1 MQLTKKQ
8 EVFESLALSGSNIFL
23 TGKAGTGKT
32 FVVKRVIQKLRDR
45 GVNVVVCAPTGIAAS
60 NAGGQT
66 IHSLF
71 SIPVAGIMTYDDC
84 VYVRSEKRR
93 MFNAIETIVFDEVSM
108 LRPDILD
115 AIHLTM
121 RKNGCDGLDTK
132 QLIFVGDLKQLPS
145 PLSDNALSVLF
156 ETYTA
161 KEFLASKILS
171 QVDFDT
177 IDLDEVKR
185 QDDHEFI
192 EALNEVREGRKSQ
205 FFKTLVHT
213 EPHGVVLAP
222 RNSTVNEYNRK
233 GLSKLS
239 GKEYIFRATYDG
251 KARDTDFSLESEVRV
266 KDGAKIMY
274 LMNSKHNDLRNGTI
288 GVFRVKNGDFF
299 IETNN
304 GVQYLIEPVEILKIE
319 YVLNPATDKIGLTT
333 IGSIKQMPIK
343 LAYAMTIHKSQG
355 LTFDEVTIDLSSPC
369 FQDGQLYT
377 ALSRVTTPKG
387 LRIIVGSR
395 I

>member
-156 ETYTA
+156 KTYPA
-161 KEFLASKILS
+161 KEFLAAKILS
-171 QVDFDT
+171 QVEFDT

-205 FFKTLVHT
+205 FFKTLVHN

-239 GKEYIFRATYDG
+239 GKEYIFRADYDG

-319 YVLNPATDKIGLTT
+319 YVLNPATGKIELMT

-355 LTFDEVTIDLSSPC
+355 LTFDEVTIDLSLPC

-387 LRIIVGSR
+387 LRIIVGDR
-395 I
+395 V